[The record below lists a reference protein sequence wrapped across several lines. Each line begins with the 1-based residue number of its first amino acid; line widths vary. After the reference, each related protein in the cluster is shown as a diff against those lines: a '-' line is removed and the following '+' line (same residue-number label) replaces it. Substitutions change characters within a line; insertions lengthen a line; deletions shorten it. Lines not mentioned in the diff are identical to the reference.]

1 MINGIACTFAVTVDQ
16 PRGPNPTVR
25 LVSGS
30 QGSVSITSYKHG
42 ATTELRLSCGRI
54 WSFMSHMCSIPYL
67 IDSLT
72 TNSLTLLLSTHVLHY
87 TPHAMWVPLPHLSK
101 PQTTP
106 LKLVTCTPRHP
117 MVLSYQARPS
127 SGSSCLSSLAR
138 NEPKTRVR
146 WLRGAHA
153 TKRLCG

>member
-1 MINGIACTFAVTVDQ
+1 MHSVLSQIHNRLGMINGIACTFAVTVDQ

-54 WSFMSHMCSIPYL
+54 WSLMSYMCSIPYL

-87 TPHAMWVPLPHLSK
+87 TRHTPCGYPFLTSLNPKQPLSSWSHARHGTLWYSRTKRVRHPAPHAY
-101 PQTTP
+101 
-106 LKLVTCTPRHP
+106 PR
-117 MVLSYQARPS
+117 
-127 SGSSCLSSLAR
+127 SLAMSR
-138 NEPKTRVR
+138 K
-146 WLRGAHA
+146 RG
-153 TKRLCG
+153 